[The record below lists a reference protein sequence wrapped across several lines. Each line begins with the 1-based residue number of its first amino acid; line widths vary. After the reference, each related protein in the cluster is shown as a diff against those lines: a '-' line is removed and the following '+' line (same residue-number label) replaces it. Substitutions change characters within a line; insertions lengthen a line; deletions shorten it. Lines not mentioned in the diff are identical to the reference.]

1 MELDRCNGPE
11 CPACGCT
18 DTRIL
23 QRPASPEP
31 GKASWW
37 ASGRARCNY
46 CGNRFAFRELPGPAD
61 RHADTATDHDTG
73 PGTALASRYFPPP
86 GGESVKR

>member
-46 CGNRFAFRELPGPAD
+46 CGNRFAFRELPGPA
-61 RHADTATDHDTG
+61 APPIATPT
-73 PGTALASRYFPPP
+73 PPP
-86 GGESVKR
+86 ITTPDPAPLSLRGISSRRAANL